1 MYDPALKALSLGI
14 VSALKEI
21 ELTKIV
27 GIFGVLGEG

>member
-14 VSALKEI
+14 VSAIKEI

-27 GIFGVLGEG
+27 AIFGNWGEG